1 MEDKIK
7 PERTLWHRLLGK
19 LFELLLT
26 PLGIIVYVDFNL
38 MSAPPRADILI
49 LRRKSSHWTKEQMAY
64 LPDGIRDSS
73 ASHILL
79 ELKYTESLTAEAIEK
94 THGYDIFYRDN
105 QNLQDKEVET
115 FILSAK
121 TPNILLLKKY
131 GYEETE
137 WPGLYRSN
145 YPMVERVG
153 ILVLNKLRPETHNAY
168 IKLFASRGEE
178 KQKAFDILA
187 KISKLPNLLW
197 LYMSGLKQVMFPGK
211 GEEKMAIEITPEY
224 VMNLGTQMQK
234 ALLASLSV
242 EDRLRGLKPEDRLR
256 GLKPEDRLKGLK
268 PEDRL
273 RGLKPEDRLRGLK
286 PEDRLRG
293 LKPEEVLSRYKL
305 YQTQQQEVKR
315 RAVRTL
321 QRTLQIRFHP
331 AEELLQKVEE
341 QLQQF
346 DVTTL
351 DQLDEVA
358 VMIDSMSGF
367 EEKLKQV
374 ILKILG
380 DTLASR
386 FGIVADKYVAP
397 MTDLSWERLG
407 QLHKIALTVGD
418 LAEFEINLVTS

>member
-256 GLKPEDRLKGLK
+256 GLKPE
-268 PEDRL
+268 
-273 RGLKPEDRLRGLK
+273 
-286 PEDRLRG
+286 
-293 LKPEEVLSRYKL
+293 EVLSRYKL